1 MKNIIKTA
9 AIILGTCF
17 FAGKAN
23 AQMVSEQ
30 ASQAANIVAEAK
42 KTIVKEKA
50 APVADNKSTPA
61 VTVSNNIETKAA
73 APVQTAEYKQ
83 PVVSMQGVEAV
94 KPKSI
99 N

>member
-1 MKNIIKTA
+1 MKNIIKTS

-23 AQMVSEQ
+23 AQMASEQ
-30 ASQAANIVAEAK
+30 PSQADRMVASSK
-42 KTIVKEKA
+42 KTIVAEKV
-50 APVADNKSTPA
+50 APVADKTAPT
-61 VTVSNNIETKAA
+61 VTVSNNIVTTP
-73 APVQTAEYKQ
+73 APVAKTEAYKQ

-94 KPKSI
+94 KPKSG